1 MGTIKRGHWGK
12 EWAWGNLE
20 LKGKKKNPPGRDV
33 STQRQKARTWVTDC
47 NGKDRPA
54 RVRGGSAHSRQ
65 GQPGAEREKKKS
77 PRRDASTQRQ
87 KARIRVTDHNSK
99 DRPAKV
105 RGGSAHTGRK

>member
-1 MGTIKRGHWGK
+1 VR
-12 EWAWGNLE
+12 
-20 LKGKKKNPPGRDV
+20 
-33 STQRQKARTWVTDC
+33 TQVTDC

-77 PRRDASTQRQ
+77 PGRDISTQRQ
-87 KARIRVTDHNSK
+87 KVRIWVTDHNGK

-105 RGGSAHTGRK
+105 RGGSAHTGRKREFQSCKRGQPRESDITCEVRTEMNFCLAVCWLNGVG